1 MTILPEPLTSSSLAP
16 RQSALVQPKPAGQLA
31 ARLTRPTV
39 SAVLKRWGPWKC
51 CMALLGVCEDGVPLA
66 ARWTQPRKAS
76 HYLYLGGD
84 EMTLATVVEPLLYSI
99 AYQGKVP
106 PRFAGA
112 PDASRYAYGRDRIRY
127 AIVSPPSTWWS
138 RGVAEAEH
146 CAGIVPPESEEGRK
160 LLAALRITMHTRL
173 KGRAKTPQVQT
184 IVVLHDLGAYWHKW
198 DDEAREAWRDVLARG
213 HTVGIHLVV
222 TLRYSHLVDWEAPLP
237 DRKLYGAAGSQPLP
251 NLPIVRDLAA
261 MGLGN
266 LPAYMGMT
274 RSGGRWMKFVAP
286 SIG

>member
-31 ARLTRPTV
+31 TRLTRPTV
-39 SAVLKRWGPWKC
+39 SAVLNEWGPWTC

-127 AIVSPPSTWWS
+127 AIVSHGTQWDARVVGAP
-138 RGVAEAEH
+138 H
-146 CAGIVPPESEEGRK
+146 CAGVAAPESEDGRN
-160 LLAALRITMHTRL
+160 LLPMLNTMMKVRQG
-173 KGRAKTPQVQT
+173 GRAKTPQVQT
-184 IVVLHDLGAYWHKW
+184 IVVLHDLGAWAGAW
-198 DDEAREAWRDVLARG
+198 SGEAWALWPSLLAEAHR
-213 HTVGIHLVV
+213 VGIHLVV
-222 TLRYSHLVDWEAPLP
+222 TMRYEHLQAWEGKLP
-237 DRKLYGAAGSQPLP
+237 RQVLYGVPAPGQALP
-251 NLPIVRDLAA
+251 NTPKFRNLMALGLAA
-261 MGLGN
+261 M
-266 LPAYMGMT
+266 LPYEGVVKAEQAWHRFT
-274 RSGGRWMKFVAP
+274 AP
-286 SIG
+286 AIG